1 MRYIFLIIVSEI
13 VGFSSKWKSPKMC
26 KSLDKIKDQTSYIKK
41 RWIVPARVKL
51 NKKKKLK
58 NSETML
64 TS

>member
-26 KSLDKIKDQTSYIKK
+26 KSLDKIKDQTSYIKR

-51 NKKKKLK
+51 NKKKLK
-58 NSETML
+58 NSETIL